1 MGSPDTTPVLFRVAG
16 GPRLGFGH
24 IVRAISLAKAM
35 QVKARLS
42 VRGTSETTRVATR
55 MGASVDEEGFATVL
69 ETGDVKLV
77 VIDDPHVETA
87 EAALIAARRHGVP
100 VASIHDLGLAPIA
113 SDLAIDGS
121 LAHSVTQPQSAEAR
135 RSWPAGEL
143 LLGPRYMVLDPAL
156 LQEIAAHRRVLA
168 PGTRELS
175 EGRRVMVS
183 LGGGPRLEAGLTIAR
198 AIAEAYAD
206 TRVTLATGFTARA
219 SHIATGHPRVRLL
232 ESPGVLRCELARAD
246 VAVLAGGVTLYES
259 AALGVP
265 AVAVAV
271 VPAQW
276 PTVRAFDRIGAARAA
291 GLLHTSS
298 RERPLRVIAR
308 VVRAVGELLAN
319 DEALATMAMTAREHV
334 DGRGAIRVATA
345 LKKLMEHGTAS
356 DFVAAEAAEAAAHAA
371 SFAASAGPTATLP
384 ETLTSAEALVNNGGA
399 RLSPSPATLAAAGA
413 GNLAPDAS
421 DARDAR
427 DERGDVFV
435 RQVGPKGQEWSAV

>member
-1 MGSPDTTPVLFRVAG
+1 MGPSDTAPVLFRVAG

-24 IVRAISLAKAM
+24 VVRAISLAKAM

-42 VRGTSETTRVATR
+42 VRGTGETTRVATR
-55 MGASVDEEGFATVL
+55 MGACVSEEGFATAL
-69 ETGDVKLV
+69 ETGEVKLV
-77 VIDDPHVETA
+77 VIDDPHAETA
-87 EAALIAARRHGVP
+87 EAALIAARRHRVP

-121 LAHSVTQPQSAEAR
+121 LVQVK

-143 LLGPRYMVLDPAL
+143 LLGPRYMVLDPSL

-168 PGTRELS
+168 PGVREVC
-175 EGRRVMVS
+175 EGYRVMVS

-198 AIAEAYAD
+198 AIAEAYPS

-219 SHIATGHPRVRLL
+219 SGIATGHPRVRLL

-265 AVAVAV
+265 AVALAV
-271 VPAQW
+271 VKAQW
-276 PTVRAFDRIGAARAA
+276 PTIRAFDRAGAARGA
-291 GLLHTSS
+291 GLLHQTS
-298 RERPLRVIAR
+298 RERQARVIAR
-308 VVRAVGELLAN
+308 VVRAVGDLLAN
-319 DEALATMAMTAREHV
+319 EEALATMAMTAREHI
-334 DGRGAIRVATA
+334 DGRGAMRVATA

-356 DFVAAEAAEAAAHAA
+356 DFVAAEAAEAAVHPTA
-371 SFAASAGPTATLP
+371 FAA
-384 ETLTSAEALVNNGGA
+384 
-399 RLSPSPATLAAAGA
+399 PSPATLAAAGA
-413 GNLAPDAS
+413 GPLTG
-421 DARDAR
+421 AR
-427 DERGDVFV
+427 ETRGDAASAEEFV